1 MIVQKVNGIIT
12 SLVIQLRNVA
22 RPVYVQ
28 ILLTPTDLLTLHT
41 SLIEYICLV
50 FKVVSIPI

>member
-28 ILLTPTDLLTLHT
+28 ILLTPTDLLTLLT